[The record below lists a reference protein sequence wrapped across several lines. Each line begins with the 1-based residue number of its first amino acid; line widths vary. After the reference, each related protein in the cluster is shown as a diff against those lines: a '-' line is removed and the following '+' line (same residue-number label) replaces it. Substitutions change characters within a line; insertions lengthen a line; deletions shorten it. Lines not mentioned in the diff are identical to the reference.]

1 MGKQLKINC
10 AFCDARNVSEE
21 TLAAYE
27 KITVNC
33 ASVLVT
39 PRSQALLAK
48 YRVAL
53 NTAGVTVVPED
64 EDVEAQI
71 VNGEGTIRRDGPIPK
86 AKRFLL
92 VNGSLEIEAG
102 TEEILERYVGG
113 TVNGSIR
120 CPESMASCLG
130 RFQINGSTTCYPD
143 GAIVLKRSAVI
154 DRTFVLRAKEALYW
168 SAKRMIFVDPKL
180 DPAALAAKGARFQ
193 SGEAILAEGMAE
205 ALLPL
210 IDERAELVPVPDGT
224 KVALDDLDLDEVT
237 EKRYGTKL
245 YILGDVVV
253 KPEGEA
259 FLRNAEYLRIR
270 GDVQVPPELRELL
283 LEKAEIGGDVK
294 LLRPKKDR
302 GRIIEDTSNVR
313 ITQWLLENC
322 PNGLRVMDCVKVLI
336 DPDVDKKLILERL
349 RIGDCAVVRCAPEQE
364 DAVAA
369 VCEDVAQIGQQSLQ
383 SEPEA
388 QEVDV
393 INAASYVM

>member
-1 MGKQLKINC
+1 MGKQLNINC
-10 AFCDARNVSEE
+10 ACCDARNVSEE

-27 KITVNC
+27 KIAVNS
-33 ASVLVT
+33 AAVLVT

-53 NTAGVTVVPED
+53 NTASVAMVPED
-64 EDVEAQI
+64 VETQI
-71 VNGEGTIRRDGPIPK
+71 VNGKGTIRRDGPIPK

-102 TEEILERYVGG
+102 TEEILEQYAGG
-113 TVNGSIR
+113 VINGSIR
-120 CPESMASCLG
+120 CPESMAGYLD

-154 DRTFVLRAKEALYW
+154 DRTFVLRAKNALYW

-193 SGEAILAEGMAE
+193 SEEAILAESMAE

-224 KVALDDLDLDEVT
+224 KVVLDDLDLDEVT
-237 EKRYGTKL
+237 EKRYGTRL
-245 YILGDVVV
+245 YILGDAVV

-259 FLRNAEYLRIR
+259 FLRNADYLHIR

-283 LEKAEIGGDVK
+283 LEKAEIDGAVK

-302 GRIIEDTSNVR
+302 GRVIEDMTKVR
-313 ITQWLLENC
+313 LTQWLLENS
-322 PNGLRVMDCVKVLI
+322 PNGLRIEDCAEVVI

-349 RIGDCAVVRCAPEQE
+349 RIEDCAAVRCAPEQE

-369 VCEDVAQIGQQSLQ
+369 VCEDVPQIGQQSRQ
-383 SEPEA
+383 SELENLEIEA
-388 QEVDV
+388 
-393 INAASYVM
+393 INAANYVM

>member
-10 AFCDARNVSEE
+10 ACCDARNASEE

-27 KITVNC
+27 KITVNS
-33 ASVLVT
+33 AAVLVS

-53 NTAGVTVVPED
+53 NTAGVTVVP

-92 VNGSLEIEAG
+92 VNGALEIEAG
-102 TEEILERYVGG
+102 TEEILEQYVGG

-130 RFQINGSTTCYPD
+130 RFQINGSATCYPD

-180 DPAALAAKGARFQ
+180 DPAVLAAKGARFQ
-193 SGEAILAEGMAE
+193 TEEALVAEGLLE

-210 IDERAELVPVPDGT
+210 IDERTELVPVPDGT

-237 EKRYGTKL
+237 EKRYGTRL

-253 KPEGEA
+253 KPEGKA
-259 FLRNAEYLRIR
+259 FLRNAVYLHIR
-270 GDVQVPPELRELL
+270 GDVQVPPELRDLL
-283 LEKAEIGGDVK
+283 LEKAEIDGDVK
-294 LLRPKKDR
+294 LPCPKKGR
-302 GRIIEDTSNVR
+302 GRVIEDMTKVR
-313 ITQWLLENC
+313 LTQWLLENS
-322 PNGLRVMDCVKVLI
+322 PNGLRIEDCAEVVI
-336 DPDVDKKLILERL
+336 EPDVDKKLILERL
-349 RIGDCAVVRCAPEQE
+349 RIEDCAAVRCAPEQE

-369 VCEDVAQIGQQSLQ
+369 VCEDVPQIGQQSLQ
-383 SEPEA
+383 SQPEGS
-388 QEVDV
+388 ETDC

>member
-10 AFCDARNVSEE
+10 ALCDARNVSEE

-27 KITVNC
+27 KITVNS
-33 ASVLVT
+33 ASVLVS

-53 NTAGVTVVPED
+53 NTAEVTVVP

-71 VNGEGTIRRDGPIPK
+71 VNGIESIRRDGPIPK

-102 TEEILERYVGG
+102 TEEILEQYVGG

-120 CPESMASCLG
+120 CPESMAGYLG

-154 DRTFVLRAKEALYW
+154 DRTFALRAKNALYW

-180 DPAALAAKGARFQ
+180 DPAVLAAKGARFQ
-193 SGEAILAEGMAE
+193 TGEALVAEGLLE

-210 IDERAELVPVPDGT
+210 IDERTELVPVPDGT
-224 KVALDDLDLDEVT
+224 KVALDDLALDEVT
-237 EKRYGTKL
+237 EKRYGTRL
-245 YILGDVVV
+245 YILGDAVV

-259 FLRNAEYLRIR
+259 FLRNADYLHIR

-283 LEKAEIGGDVK
+283 LEKAEIDGDVK

-349 RIGDCAVVRCAPEQE
+349 RIEDCATVQCAPEQE
-364 DAVAA
+364 DAVTA

-383 SEPEA
+383 SEPEG
-388 QEVDV
+388 QETDV

>member
-10 AFCDARNVSEE
+10 ALCDARNVSEE

-27 KITVNC
+27 KITVNA
-33 ASVLVT
+33 ASVLVS

-64 EDVEAQI
+64 VEAQI

-86 AKRFLL
+86 EKRFLL
-92 VNGSLEIEAG
+92 VNGSLEIEVG
-102 TEEILERYVGG
+102 TEEILEQYVGG

-120 CPESMASCLG
+120 CPESMAGYLG

-154 DRTFVLRAKEALYW
+154 DRPFVLRAKNALYW

-180 DPAALAAKGARFQ
+180 DPAVLAAKGARFQ
-193 SGEAILAEGMAE
+193 TEEALVAEGLLE

-224 KVALDDLDLDEVT
+224 KVALDDLALDEVT

-253 KPEGEA
+253 KPEGKA
-259 FLRNAEYLRIR
+259 FLRNAGYLHIR
-270 GDVQVPPELRELL
+270 GDVQVPPELRDLL
-283 LEKAEIGGDVK
+283 LEKAEIDGDVK

-302 GRIIEDTSNVR
+302 GRVIEDMTKVR
-313 ITQWLLENC
+313 LTQWLLENS
-322 PNGLRVMDCVKVLI
+322 PNGLRIEDCAEVVI

-349 RIGDCAVVRCAPEQE
+349 RIEDCAAVRCAPEQE

-369 VCEDVAQIGQQSLQ
+369 VCEDVPQIGQQSQQ
-383 SEPEA
+383 SEPEGP
-388 QEVDV
+388 DTDC
-393 INAASYVM
+393 INAASYIM

>member
-27 KITVNC
+27 KITVNS

-64 EDVEAQI
+64 VEAQI

-92 VNGSLEIEAG
+92 VNGALEIEAG
-102 TEEILERYVGG
+102 TEEILEQYVGG

-180 DPAALAAKGARFQ
+180 DPAALAVKGARFQ
-193 SGEAILAEGMAE
+193 SEEAILAEGMAE

-210 IDERAELVPVPDGT
+210 IDERAELVLVPDGT

-237 EKRYGTKL
+237 EKRYGTRL
-245 YILGDVVV
+245 YILGDAVV

-259 FLRNAEYLRIR
+259 FLRNAVYLHIR
-270 GDVQVPPELRELL
+270 GDVQVPPELRDLL
-283 LEKAEIGGDVK
+283 LEKAEIDGDVK
-294 LLRPKKDR
+294 LLHPKKDR
-302 GRIIEDTSNVR
+302 GRVIEDMTKVR
-313 ITQWLLENC
+313 LTQWLLENS
-322 PNGLRVMDCVKVLI
+322 PNGLRIEDCAEVVI
-336 DPDVDKKLILERL
+336 EPDVDKKLILERL
-349 RIGDCAVVRCAPEQE
+349 RIEDCAAIRCAPEQE

-369 VCEDVAQIGQQSLQ
+369 VCEDVPQIGQQSLQ
-383 SEPEA
+383 SQPEGS
-388 QEVDV
+388 ETDC